1 MVKVAIPTL
10 GCKANRCDSDTMA
23 LILSKA
29 GYDIVTPDTA
39 ADIYILNTCA
49 VTGDAES
56 KSRKY
61 ARKIIKNNP
70 TAAVFITGCCG
81 VFTPEIG
88 EIAGVTAVISIKDQ
102 ENILSII
109 SAYAPL
115 NLCENN
121 GVLPKENVKMVR
133 SVNRTRASL
142 KVQDGCDHG
151 CNYCAVTL
159 SRGPMRSMPIADV
172 LKEIQNL
179 LDNGTK
185 EIVLTG
191 IRLDAYGIDSGT
203 TLRALLDATVPLNI
217 PRLRLSSVE
226 PLGVTEELIAA
237 CAAHPTLCRHF
248 HLCLQSGDDDV
259 LHSMNRGYTADEFLK
274 KVADIRSAM
283 PNATFTTDI
292 IVGYPGESDEAFLN
306 TVRVARE
313 VGFTKTHV
321 FKFSPRKG
329 TVAASLPQ
337 DVTAEIKNVRSKE
350 LMKLEREMFLA
361 ATEKLIGI
369 HLNVLVETSTGG
381 TTDGYFS
388 VLGKFSVKD
397 KGKILKLK
405 AVKIDEK
412 ENIIIVEDS
421 EKDTNK

>member
-29 GYDIVTPDTA
+29 GYDIVTPDA
-39 ADIYILNTCA
+39 SADVYILNTCA

-70 TAAVFITGCCG
+70 AAAVFITGCCG
-81 VFTPEIG
+81 VFAPEIG
-88 EIAGVTAVISIKDQ
+88 EIEGVTAVIPIKDQ
-102 ENILSII
+102 ENILSMI

-115 NLCENN
+115 SIQEKSDT
-121 GVLPKENVKMVR
+121 LPKENAKMVR
-133 SVNRTRASL
+133 SVNRTRVSL

-151 CNYCAVTL
+151 CSYCAVTL
-159 SRGPMRSMPIADV
+159 SRGPMRSVPIADV
-172 LKEIQNL
+172 LEEIENL
-179 LDNGTK
+179 LSNGAK

-203 TLRALLDATVPLNI
+203 TLKALLNATVPLNI

-226 PLGVTEELIAA
+226 PLGVTEELIVA

-259 LHSMNRGYTADEFLK
+259 LRSMNRVYTADEYLK
-274 KVADIRSAM
+274 KVAAIKSAM

-306 TVRVARE
+306 TVRIARE
-313 VGFTKTHV
+313 VGFIKTHI

-329 TVAASLPQ
+329 TVAANLPQ
-337 DVTAEIKNVRSKE
+337 DVSAEVKDFRSKE
-350 LMKLEREMFLA
+350 LIKLEREMFLESA
-361 ATEKLIGI
+361 EKLIGT
-369 HLNVLVETSTGG
+369 HLNVLVETASSG

-388 VLGKFSVKD
+388 VLGKFSTRD
-397 KGKILKLK
+397 KGEILKLK
-405 AVKIDEK
+405 AIKIDEK
-412 ENIIIVEDS
+412 ENRIIIENS